1 MINGR
6 DRCHISTSHTLL
18 INTVINRGVCSL
30 QCSPVGGYA
39 QLPPLPTFLSLLP
52 SNFLISF
59 SLVFFFF
66 CHFLPSAAGFL
77 PILCVSMFFCLHFCH
92 HRFHLYI
99 FLFISVAAQ
108 SFISVFAFFC
118 IYLILLP
125 PLAASL
131 CPSLFLSA
139 CTFRCPIYIS
149 SDFFHPFISPA
160 LTLHH
165 CGHFSTVFLEFL
177 LIISLQVF
185 YPCIPLCLD
194 LLLFISISFLFAL
207 HPPLYLCVSVFV
219 SLSFFLLLSSLADPL
234 YYSLFL
240 SHLFL
245 LSYFFDFPLCLSF
258 THFKLCIC
266 FPSPLLCILLPT
278 FLSLSYSLP
287 LPFSL
292 SPSTPRLP
300 LPVIPLFSMI

>member
-52 SNFLISF
+52 SNVLISF

-118 IYLILLP
+118 IYLIFLP
-125 PLAASL
+125 TLAASL
-131 CPSLFLSA
+131 RPSLFLSA

-207 HPPLYLCVSVFV
+207 YPPFVSLCLSLCSPQFFSVIIFSCRPSVLFAVFV
-219 SLSFFLLLSSLADPL
+219 SFVLVVI
-234 YYSLFL
+234 LF
-240 SHLFL
+240 
-245 LSYFFDFPLCLSF
+245 
-258 THFKLCIC
+258 
-266 FPSPLLCILLPT
+266 
-278 FLSLSYSLP
+278 
-287 LPFSL
+287 
-292 SPSTPRLP
+292 
-300 LPVIPLFSMI
+300 